1 MKPLKIEENIFRI
14 AFGLIFG
21 IFHFQ
26 FVIELL
32 YFYPLEGVP
41 ENFGIVKYDAP
52 LFFLWNMLKIQAPS
66 WVHNLF
72 FAVIGSI
79 MYISLGVIL
88 GAMVDDLIG
97 KVAGWQTAKKENPP
111 EISKK

>member
-26 FVIELL
+26 FVIEFL

-41 ENFGIVKYDAP
+41 ENFGIVTYDAP
-52 LFFLWNMLKIQAPS
+52 LFFLWNMLHLQVPK
-66 WVHNLF
+66 WLYNLF
-72 FAVIGSI
+72 FAVGGSV
-79 MYISLGVIL
+79 MYIGFGVIL
-88 GAMVDDLIG
+88 GSVIDGM
-97 KVAGWQTAKKENPP
+97 
-111 EISKK
+111 ISKMLRAQESKKAEKEIKQ

>member
-26 FVIELL
+26 FVIEFL

-41 ENFGIVKYDAP
+41 ENFGIVTYDAP

-66 WVHNLF
+66 WIYNLF
-72 FAVIGSI
+72 FAIGGSI
-79 MYISLGVIL
+79 MYIGFGVII
-88 GAMVDDLIG
+88 GSIVDGMIG
-97 KVAGWQTAKKENPP
+97 RLTRAQE
-111 EISKK
+111 SKNTKIESKQ